1 MKHYEAQLSKEKA
14 TYAGLNET
22 QRKRA
27 EETLLE
33 GDLLEVTTDETTQL
47 WQVILLLFDRF
58 CPVITLDHMNSS
70 FLGLAL
76 SKTQNVCKE
85 RFSLRLVCIIM

>member
-22 QRKRA
+22 QRKKA

-47 WQVILLLFDRF
+47 WQVSAYFYCSIYFVLL
-58 CPVITLDHMNSS
+58 
-70 FLGLAL
+70 
-76 SKTQNVCKE
+76 
-85 RFSLRLVCIIM
+85 